1 MDTNNVYGLKDFGE
15 LVYKTRTFRRFD
27 ESQRLSRD
35 FLLELVDLA
44 RMVPNSK
51 NKQVLRYRVV
61 TEQSECDA
69 VFEQLGWA
77 AQLPDWKGP
86 EPGERPAGY
95 IIIVAAKSTPDKKLH
110 SGVSYDVGI
119 ASQTMM
125 LAARA
130 ATPSVGC
137 CMLRNVR
144 PAIMDVLGLS
154 KDEYE
159 FREVLAFGVPGE
171 EVVVEPIGQ
180 DGDFNY
186 WHGEGKTHHVPKR
199 SLEDVLINRNN
210 YQ

>member
-1 MDTNNVYGLKDFGE
+1 MDGCETFGLKDFEE
-15 LVYKTRTFRRFD
+15 LVYKTRTYRRFD
-27 ESQRLSRD
+27 ESQRLSKD

-61 TEQSECDA
+61 TEPSECEA
-69 VFEQLGWA
+69 VFEQLAWA

-86 EPGERPAGY
+86 EVGERPTGY
-95 IIIVAAKSTPDKKLH
+95 IVIVAAKDTPDEKLY

-154 KDEYE
+154 TDEYE
-159 FREVLAFGVPGE
+159 FREVLAFGLPGE
-171 EVVVEPIGQ
+171 EVVVESVGA
-180 DGDFNY
+180 DGNYDY

-199 SLEDVLINRNN
+199 ALEDILV
-210 YQ
+210 